1 MSLNRGIYEKCNYL
15 VKAIS
20 NRFPNTPKMKATH
33 LRLGNIVA
41 LIDQP
46 ENLGRVLILEPGLV
60 HLMNRDQADDENN
73 IIGVAVSKEL
83 LESFKI
89 PINTWVLNGRAKIDI
104 SFKGGKEQITLQ
116 CAGTERPVYF
126 LHEIQ
131 NKIFE
136 FTGEELFKHKYVHY
150 D

>member
-1 MSLNRGIYEKCNYL
+1 LNRWIYEKRNYL

-20 NRFPNTPKMKATH
+20 NRFPNSPKMKATH

-46 ENLGRVLILEPGLV
+46 ENLDRVLILEPGLV

-73 IIGVAVSKEL
+73 IIGVALTKEL
-83 LESFKI
+83 LESLEI
-89 PINTWVLNGRAKIDI
+89 PTNTWLLNGRAKIGI
-104 SFKGGKEQITLQ
+104 SIKGGKEQVTLQ
-116 CAGTERPVYF
+116 CGGIGRIVYF

-131 NKIFE
+131 NTILE
-136 FTGEELFKHKYVHY
+136 LTGEELIKHKHIHY
-150 D
+150 A